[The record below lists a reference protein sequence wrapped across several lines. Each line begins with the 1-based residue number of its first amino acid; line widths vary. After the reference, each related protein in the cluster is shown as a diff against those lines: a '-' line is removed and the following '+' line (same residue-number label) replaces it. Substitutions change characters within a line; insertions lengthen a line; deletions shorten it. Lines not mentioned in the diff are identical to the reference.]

1 MMKKEDYYKALAE
14 VRLMEF
20 ENYSVYVQHLM
31 IAKGII
37 VEMESDL
44 LKFLKNNEPT
54 PKSKEQQQRI
64 NMLGDS
70 VEHFMKISEINMQLR
85 EMFIIN
91 EKWMAGLKQENA
103 ELKQKLSD
111 LEYFNTKGGNNA
123 NGSGT

>member
-1 MMKKEDYYKALAE
+1 MKKEDYYKALAE
-14 VRLMEF
+14 VRVMEF
-20 ENYSVYVQHLM
+20 ENYSVYVEHLM

-54 PKSKEQQQRI
+54 VKSKEQQERI
-64 NMLGDS
+64 NMLGNA

-91 EKWMAGLKQENA
+91 EKWMTGLKQENA